1 MNTVSLRV
9 KLALAVVILAALAGE
24 YGHLRGIPLSWLR
37 VSPGLVLAALL
48 VCLLPTHK
56 LPGNRVR
63 SHRLRLR
70 MHLHP
75 GRGQATLFAI
85 WFTWSRYASFRE
97 SGRAR
102 PGLTCWQRV
111 ALPSQHSVYLG
122 RAQYGITLR
131 IPVQEHVAIFG
142 PPREG
147 KSGWLARATM
157 YYRGSVVSTSSKP
170 DMFTLTSGVRARSGP
185 VHVFN
190 PQGIGGVPS
199 TIQWSP
205 IAGCINEST
214 AMRMAD
220 AFANAVDTDGTDD
233 GTFWSM
239 TAAGYLRAMFHAAAL
254 AGGDLRYVTGWIMS
268 PASSEQAEIIL
279 RTAGKTQW
287 ADQLAGYRGPAE
299 KTNATVKMV
308 MAGAVEFMN
317 DPALG
322 IAALPGDSDSFDIE
336 RFLLGGGTLYMIAK
350 GNGGQCALAPLF
362 AALAS
367 EIQYQATVIGSR
379 MGGRLDPPLGMF
391 LDEITQIVPVPLP
404 QWMADSGGQGV
415 QLFPVFHGRAQMVG
429 RWGEDGAQTIMDTSS
444 SIVMLP
450 GAHDPA
456 TLQALSDLA
465 GKILFRVPGMEPRQ
479 EHDILTPA
487 MIRQLP
493 PHRGLVIRRAYAP
506 VIVKMPLAW
515 KSRKYKAICKLN
527 GTGAAAI
534 RPAMLSALPD
544 INLPA
549 PATKQARR
557 QPAPPAAVP
566 ALVPDIEPAAGAVPA
581 PDDDPWS

>member
-1 MNTVSLRV
+1 
-9 KLALAVVILAALAGE
+9 
-24 YGHLRGIPLSWLR
+24 
-37 VSPGLVLAALL
+37 
-48 VCLLPTHK
+48 
-56 LPGNRVR
+56 
-63 SHRLRLR
+63 
-70 MHLHP
+70 
-75 GRGQATLFAI
+75 
-85 WFTWSRYASFRE
+85 
-97 SGRAR
+97 
-102 PGLTCWQRV
+102 
-111 ALPSQHSVYLG
+111 
-122 RAQYGITLR
+122 
-131 IPVQEHVAIFG
+131 
-142 PPREG
+142 
-147 KSGWLARATM
+147 
-157 YYRGSVVSTSSKP
+157 
-170 DMFTLTSGVRARSGP
+170 
-185 VHVFN
+185 
-190 PQGIGGVPS
+190 
-199 TIQWSP
+199 
-205 IAGCINEST
+205 
-214 AMRMAD
+214 
-220 AFANAVDTDGTDD
+220 
-233 GTFWSM
+233 
-239 TAAGYLRAMFHAAAL
+239 MFHAAAL
-254 AGGDLRYVTGWIMS
+254 AGGDMRHVTGWIMS
-268 PASSEQAEIIL
+268 PAQSEQAEIIL

-322 IAALPGDSDSFDIE
+322 IAALPGEHDSFDIE

-415 QLFPVFHGRAQMVG
+415 QLFPVFHGRAQMAG
-429 RWGEDGAQTIMDTSS
+429 RWGEDGAQTILDTSS

-456 TLQALSDLA
+456 VLQALSELA
-465 GKILFRVPGMEPRQ
+465 GKILFRVPGMEPLQ

-515 KSRKYKAICKLN
+515 NSRRYKAICKLN

-534 RPAMLSALPD
+534 RPAMLSAVPD

-549 PATKQARR
+549 PATRQARR
-557 QPAPPAAVP
+557 QPVPPAP
-566 ALVPDIEPAAGAVPA
+566 ALVPDIQPEAGGVPV

>member
-1 MNTVSLRV
+1 MTTLSFRA
-9 KLALAVVILAALAGE
+9 KLALAIVILTALAGG
-24 YGHLRGIPLSWLR
+24 YGTLRHVPLIWLR
-37 VSPGLVLAALL
+37 VAPGILLAAMLL
-48 VCLLPTHK
+48 CLLPTHK

-75 GRGQATLFAI
+75 SRGQATLFAL

-102 PGLTCWQRV
+102 PGLTYWQRA
-111 ALPSQHSVYLG
+111 ALPGQHSVYLG

-131 IPVQEHVAIFG
+131 IPIQEHAAIFG

-147 KSGWLARATM
+147 KSGWLARAIM
-157 YYRGSVVSTSSKP
+157 YYPGSVVSTSSKP
-170 DMFTLTSGVRARSGP
+170 DMFTLTSGVRASSGP

-205 IAGCINEST
+205 IAGCINESV

-254 AGGDLRYVTGWIMS
+254 AGGDMRHVTGWIMS
-268 PASSEQAEIIL
+268 PALSEQAEIIL
-279 RTAGKTQW
+279 RNAGKTQW
-287 ADQLAGYRGPAE
+287 ADQVAGYRGPAE

-322 IAALPGDSDSFDIE
+322 IAALPGKNDSFDIE
-336 RFLLGGGTLYMIAK
+336 RFLLGGGTLYLIAK

-367 EIQYQATVIGSR
+367 EIQYQATIIGSR

-391 LDEITQIVPVPLP
+391 LDEITQTVPVALP
-404 QWMADSGGQGV
+404 QWMADSGGQGI
-415 QLFPVFHGRAQMVG
+415 QLFPVFHGRAQMAG
-429 RWGEDGAQTIMDTSS
+429 RWGEEGAQTIIDTSS
-444 SIVMLP
+444 SLVMLP

-456 TLQALSDLA
+456 VLQMLSELA
-465 GKILFRVPGMEPRQ
+465 GKISFRVPRMEPRQ

-515 KSRKYKAICKLN
+515 NARRYKAICKLN
-527 GTGAAAI
+527 GTGAAVI
-534 RPAMLSALPD
+534 RPATIS
-544 INLPA
+544 A
-549 PATKQARR
+549 PADIRLPELAPKKARR
-557 QPAPPAAVP
+557 QPVPPGPV
-566 ALVPDIEPAAGAVPA
+566 LVPDIQPEADAAPVPT
-581 PDDDPWS
+581 DDPWS